1 VIGNNPPDPPVE
13 RPTLAPDWNTVPVHP
28 ASTRIPRAR
37 TLSLAILLALLLP
50 LLVVVLRGEGVVP
63 TAHAT
68 ARLAAADA
76 RPNIVMVM
84 ADDMRVD
91 DLTFAPNV
99 RRLIGGDGLTFENSF
114 SPYPLCCPARASFLT
129 GMYAHNHHVYYHLR
143 PYGYRSF
150 DDSRTLATALS
161 AVGYRTGFVGKY
173 LNGYGRD
180 RSLVSGQPS
189 WKYVPNGWTDWIG
202 AFKNSRLRGVHGGT
216 YNYFDT
222 PYNVNGH
229 VDNRYRGKYQTNVQG
244 AFARRLVTKYHGSSA
259 PFFLYLSFVAP
270 HHGSPHEKDDPGRI
284 RRRDGRLEH
293 LDTPARPTWVKGRF
307 DRIIR
312 RPAGLPR
319 NGGPAEADVSDKP
332 SFFRNQPELN
342 RAERRGL
349 TNVTRQR
356 AEAVYVLDRQ
366 VGRLVATLKK
376 TGEWN
381 NTVLMFTS
389 DNGYFLGEHRK
400 RQGKVKAHE
409 PSLRVPFLVT
419 GPGMRVAQKR
429 YDPISTVDI
438 SATIVDLAG
447 ARPPRTADGM
457 TRVPT
462 MLHGDQGWT
471 VPVVT
476 EAYRSTPAERTAAGF
491 DDPRSS
497 IGLRTP
503 RYSFSLYQNGEGELY
518 DLLRDPAEMQN
529 RYSDPAYLDVRSE
542 LTEQWWRFK
551 DCVGDACRR
560 ELPTAFRATPS
571 DERQWTLGYWSTIN
585 RIYGW

>member
-1 VIGNNPPDPPVE
+1 VPP
-13 RPTLAPDWNTVPVHP
+13 RLAAP
-28 ASTRIPRAR
+28 RISYAR
-37 TLSLAILLALLLP
+37 SLSLAAALGLLLP
-50 LLVVVLRGEGVVP
+50 LLVVRAHGQSLGP
-63 TAHAT
+63 TAAAT
-68 ARLAAADA
+68 ARLSTADT
-76 RPNIVMVM
+76 RPNIIMVM

-91 DLTFAPNV
+91 DLAFAPNV
-99 RRLIGGDGLTFENSF
+99 RRLIGGQGLTFENSF
-114 SPYPLCCPARASFLT
+114 SPFPLCCPARASFLT
-129 GMYAHNHHVYYHLR
+129 GLYAHNHHVYYHHR

-150 DDSRTLATALS
+150 DDSRTLATSLS
-161 AVGYRTGFVGKY
+161 AAGYRTGFVGKY
-173 LNGYGRD
+173 LNGYGSD
-180 RSLVSGQPS
+180 RSLVSGQAS

-244 AFARRLVTKYHGSSA
+244 AFARRLVTKYHRSSA

-270 HHGSPHEKDDPGRI
+270 HHGTPHEKDDPGRV
-284 RRRDGRLEH
+284 RRSDGRFERLV
-293 LDTPARPTWVKGRF
+293 TPARPGWVKGRF
-307 DRIIR
+307 NRIIK

-319 NGGPAEADVSDKP
+319 DGGPAEANVSDKP
-332 SFFRNQPELN
+332 SFFRNLPELN
-342 RAERRGL
+342 RAERRAL

-400 RQGKVKAHE
+400 RQGKIKAHE

-438 SATIVDLAG
+438 TATIVDLAG
-447 ARPPRTADGM
+447 ARPPRIPDG
-457 TRVPT
+457 TSRVST
-462 MLHGDQGWT
+462 MRYGDQGWS

-476 EAYRSTPAERTAAGF
+476 EAYRSTPAKRTAAGF

-503 RYSFSLYQNGEGELY
+503 RYSFSIYQNGEGELY
-518 DLLRDPAEMQN
+518 DLVSDPAEMQN
-529 RYSDPAYLDVRSE
+529 RYNDPAYRGVRSD
-542 LTEQWWRFK
+542 LTTQWWRFK
-551 DCVGDACRR
+551 DCIGDACRR
-560 ELPTAFRATPS
+560 DLPSGFQATAYV
-571 DERQWTLGYWSTIN
+571 EQQWTRGYWAAIN